1 MGGIAAPDRTEDTT
15 ALTPKQCCMAAVQC
29 NVHTITVSIAVDR
42 GVVREPELALVQRWG
57 RALKRG
63 LEIDVIDPW
72 SVVGECHRL
81 AEATLTVTCHHIICG
96 NDRAR

>member
-1 MGGIAAPDRTEDTT
+1 VLRPAA
-15 ALTPKQCCMAAVQC
+15 QC

-57 RALKRG
+57 RALERA
-63 LEIDVIDPW
+63 LENDVIGPW
-72 SVVGECHRL
+72 GVVGECHRL

-96 NDRAR
+96 SDRALPGNQRLGCEA